1 MTSTLSLPLHGDCG
15 NNEKEVLVLVVQ
27 GEIDLHVSPA
37 LRAVLKAK
45 AQAKTPRL
53 LLNLA
58 GVAYIDSSGLATL
71 IEYYQSARSYQGKFG
86 LCSLNLS
93 VRSSIELVRLTEVF
107 SIFPNESEA
116 LKALA
121 TS

>member
-1 MTSTLSLPLHGDCG
+1 MEIVEKKEKGVQVLSL
-15 NNEKEVLVLVVQ
+15 K
-27 GEIDLHVSPA
+27 GEIDLHVSPE
-37 LRAVLKAK
+37 LRTRLKAE

-53 LLNLA
+53 LLNFA
-58 GVAYIDSSGLATL
+58 EVAYIDSSGLATL

>member
-1 MTSTLSLPLHGDCG
+1 MEIS
-15 NNEKEVLVLVVQ
+15 EKTEKGVLVLAVK
-27 GEIDLHVSPA
+27 GEIDLHVSPS
-37 LRAVLKAK
+37 LRTVLKSK
-45 AQAKTPRL
+45 VQAKTPSL
-53 LLNLA
+53 LLNL
-58 GVAYIDSSGLATL
+58 GEVSYIDSSGLATL
-71 IEYYQSARSYQGKFG
+71 IEYYQGARTFQGKFG

>member
-1 MTSTLSLPLHGDCG
+1 MLLMEIV
-15 NNEKEVLVLVVQ
+15 EKVEKQVLVLSVK
-27 GEIDLHVSPA
+27 GEIDLHVSPD

-45 AQAKTPRL
+45 AQGKTPRL
-53 LLNLA
+53 LLNFA
-58 GVAYIDSSGLATL
+58 EVAYIDSSGLATL
-71 IEYYQSARSYQGKFG
+71 IEYYQSARAYQGKFG

-107 SIFPNESEA
+107 SIFPTEAEA

-121 TS
+121 SS

>member
-1 MTSTLSLPLHGDCG
+1 VEIV
-15 NNEKEVLVLVVQ
+15 EKTEKDVLVLAVK

-37 LRAVLKAK
+37 LRTVLKAK

-53 LLNLA
+53 LLNFA
-58 GVAYIDSSGLATL
+58 EVAYIDSSGLATL
-71 IEYYQSARSYQGKFG
+71 IEYYQLARAYQGKFG
-86 LCSLNLS
+86 LCNLGLS

-107 SIFPNESEA
+107 SIFSNEAEA